1 MNPDQKLP
9 ESNYSVRFS
18 DETGRVSVVDKV
30 TEEPIESFSPVI
42 DDAFIIQRMQE
53 IREQE
58 VFKQQFMDTGKQ
70 SMFGEQKEV
79 VKGGIILP
87 DGY

>member
-1 MNPDQKLP
+1 MDTDQKLP

-18 DETGRVSVVDKV
+18 DDTGRVSVVDKH

-42 DDAFIIQRMQE
+42 DDTFIIQRMQE
-53 IREQE
+53 IRQQE
-58 VFKQQFMDTGKQ
+58 IFKQKFMDTGKP
-70 SMFGEQKEV
+70 SMFGNQREV
-79 VKGGIILP
+79 VKGGLILP